1 MRCIFLPQTIRGARC
16 AAIYS
21 DRAILVLSEAGEA
34 RMNLVPYLKQTPV
47 VGDELVLG
55 EVGAERF
62 VVDILPR
69 RSLLERVSAHP
80 SRNRLDQPLA
90 ANVDRVFIV
99 TSANQEFSMPRLERY
114 YLLAQRAG
122 IPCCVVLSK
131 CDLPGGGEGFA
142 QIIAE
147 QLPQVSL
154 IRTSADTGLGLDALR
169 AQWQPGQSAVFL
181 GSSGVGKSSLIN
193 ALLGEQAAK
202 TTQVRAD
209 DKGRHTTT
217 IRQLFALADGRII
230 IDTPGLRSVG
240 ARYDAAALQD
250 LYPEIADLESQCRFR
265 NCSHTHEPGCAVKAA
280 LDSGELDMDR
290 FLRYLRLKGREQQ
303 RRSLAEE
310 MGFIGRRTAANSLK
324 RELRNR
330 RKT

>member
-1 MRCIFLPQTIRGARC
+1 M
-16 AAIYS
+16 
-21 DRAILVLSEAGEA
+21 
-34 RMNLVPYLKQTPV
+34 
-47 VGDELVLG
+47 
-55 EVGAERF
+55 
-62 VVDILPR
+62 
-69 RSLLERVSAHP
+69 
-80 SRNRLDQPLA
+80 
-90 ANVDRVFIV
+90 
-99 TSANQEFSMPRLERY
+99 
-114 YLLAQRAG
+114 
-122 IPCCVVLSK
+122 
-131 CDLPGGGEGFA
+131 
-142 QIIAE
+142 
-147 QLPQVSL
+147 

-250 LYPEIADLESQCRFR
+250 LYPEIADLESQCHFR
-265 NCSHTHEPGCAVKAA
+265 NCSHTHEPGCAVKAT

-310 MGFIGRRTAANSLK
+310 KGFIGRRTAANSLK